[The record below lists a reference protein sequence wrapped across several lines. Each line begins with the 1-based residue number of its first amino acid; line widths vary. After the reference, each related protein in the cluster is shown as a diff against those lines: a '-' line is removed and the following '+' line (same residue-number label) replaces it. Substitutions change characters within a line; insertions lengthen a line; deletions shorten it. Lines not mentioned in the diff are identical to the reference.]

1 MQHRSVRPALAWVTL
16 AALAAALTACG
27 GAQPS
32 WDDELP
38 ASQDGASQ
46 PAPSK
51 PRSPPGR
58 FARAEVDEVLVQGPV
73 WILQRVAPE
82 EVIRNGAF
90 VGWRVMAM
98 PNEWGHLAL
107 KAGDVVTQVNG
118 AVIERPE
125 DLWSVWM
132 GLATAKELRV
142 AYEHEGAM
150 KELVMPIDGPPNEA
164 VIAKLQNNASP
175 SRAQQP
181 KGTVVI
187 EDGTPPPADGDS
199 DAASAAS
206 GGARESVSA
215 SGGGKA
221 SGAKDAQ
228 SAKDAKDAKDAKG
241 GDRRG
246 EKKQPPGPRD

>member
-1 MQHRSVRPALAWVTL
+1 MQPVRPALIAL
-16 AALAAALTACG
+16 PALAAALALVACG
-27 GAQPS
+27 GSQPS
-32 WDDELP
+32 WDDEFGS
-38 ASQDGASQ
+38 SQGGVSQ
-46 PAPSK
+46 SAPSK

-98 PNEWGHLAL
+98 PSEWAHLAL

-125 DLWSVWM
+125 DLWSVWV
-132 GLATAKELRV
+132 GLASAKELRV
-142 AYEHEGAM
+142 AFERDGAA

-164 VIAKLQNNASP
+164 VIAKLQSNSAP
-175 SRAQQP
+175 RPAQQP

-187 EDGTPPPADGDS
+187 EEGTPPPADDEA
-199 DAASAAS
+199 DT

-215 SGGGKA
+215 SGSGKS
-221 SGAKDAQ
+221 SG
-228 SAKDAKDAKDAKG
+228 SKDAKDAKPADRKG
-241 GDRRG
+241 D
-246 EKKQPPGPRD
+246 KK

>member
-1 MQHRSVRPALAWVTL
+1 MHSVRPALIAL
-16 AALAAALTACG
+16 AALAAAPAACG
-27 GAQPS
+27 GSQPS
-32 WDDELP
+32 WDDEFGT
-38 ASQDGASQ
+38 SQGGVSQ
-46 PAPSK
+46 SAPSK

-90 VGWRVMAM
+90 IGWRVMAM
-98 PNEWGHLAL
+98 PSEWDHLAL

-125 DLWSVWM
+125 DLWSVWV
-132 GLATAKELRV
+132 GLASA
-142 AYEHEGAM
+142 

-164 VIAKLQNNASP
+164 VIAKLQSTTAP
-175 SRAQQP
+175 RPAQQP

-187 EDGTPPPADGDS
+187 EEATPPPADDEA
-199 DAASAAS
+199 DT

-215 SGGGKA
+215 SGSGKS
-221 SGAKDAQ
+221 SG
-228 SAKDAKDAKDAKG
+228 SKDAKDAKPADRKG
-241 GDRRG
+241 D
-246 EKKQPPGPRD
+246 KK